1 MFLNRKNKKTNALE
15 PEKAEDKSINLPELS
30 LNPDAFKLK
39 KSPREM
45 STYSLAFMG
54 DAVYEALAR
63 SYIVAN
69 SQSTV
74 GRLHLDKLEIVN
86 ASGQFR
92 AAKVIFDYLTEDER
106 QIFLRGRNAH
116 NAHIPKNKS
125 AEEYRYAT
133 ALEALFGYLYLS
145 GKTDRL
151 YILFDIIMRDINE
164 RKDNKKEN
172 E

>member
-1 MFLNRKNKKTNALE
+1 
-15 PEKAEDKSINLPELS
+15 
-30 LNPDAFKLK
+30 
-39 KSPREM
+39 M

-86 ASGQFR
+86 ASAQFR

-151 YILFDIIMRDINE
+151 HIIRYYYEDIMSEKTIKRRIALPRTLWAACGGRVFLYCGKRAYAISVNCFTAPNHIAPGE
-164 RKDNKKEN
+164 
-172 E
+172 